1 MQVTLFPEYFLEE
14 LEKTEGFLSQPL
26 KVLHEFMSTASGLK
40 LLEMIKSDQKF
51 HGELKKAS
59 RGSLAPLERSG
70 RPGMQAEV
78 IFVFL
83 VARGFLSG
91 IYGDRSYRLLKENKA
106 VLTALAMYGVSSFPG
121 RSTIHENLSLLSINT
136 LNCILEF
143 QIQLVRKEGFDDF
156 KKVTID
162 STSVAADSA
171 PPNTARLI
179 NYYSQ
184 KIIDI
189 LSQEKLAS
197 KRLEKHCNKILSLTF
212 EILNCGRYKRVK
224 QRRKALNRELLLR
237 VDKVLNFLEN
247 NKIDKL
253 PKTSQDAL
261 QPLYEGLYE
270 MYFQVTKEFFPENYD
285 GEAEQRHSISDE
297 QAAFIKK
304 GIKPAVFGYKFHAA
318 RSAQGFICGIV
329 LNEQNPSDSKCFEDV
344 VDNLCLVTKQI
355 PGELSLDSGY
365 CSKKN
370 KKWAE
375 KKGISAVSF
384 SGGKGRRLL
393 DDEEWVACKELRDFR
408 ATSEGLFSIMKD
420 SYDLR
425 RFSVRGSQKIKKLLL
440 EKSIAYN
447 FERMVK
453 VALRNKKKKVA

>member
-1 MQVTLFPEYFLEE
+1 MQVTLFPDYFLEE

-26 KVLHEFMSTASGLK
+26 KVLHEFMATSSGLQI
-40 LLEMIKSDQKF
+40 LEMIKSDQRF
-51 HGELKKAS
+51 HGELKKAT
-59 RGSLAPLERSG
+59 RGSLVPLERPG
-70 RPGMQAEV
+70 RPRMQAEV

-91 IYGDRSYRLLKENKA
+91 IYGERSYSLLKENKA
-106 VLTALAMYGVSSFPG
+106 LLKALAIYGVSNFPG
-121 RSTIHENLSLLSINT
+121 RSTIHENLSLLSTNT

-143 QIQLVRKEGFDDF
+143 QIQLVREEGLDDF
-156 KKVTID
+156 RKVTID

-171 PPNTARLI
+171 PSNTARLI
-179 NYYSQ
+179 SYYSQ

-189 LSQEKLAS
+189 LSKEELPI
-197 KRLEKHCNKILSLTF
+197 KRLKGHCDKILSLTF
-212 EILNCGRYKRVK
+212 EILNCGRFKRVK
-224 QRRKALNRELLLR
+224 QRRKTLNRELLNR
-237 VDKVLNFLEN
+237 VDKVLNFLES
-247 NKIDKL
+247 KRIDSL
-253 PKTSQDAL
+253 PPMSQNAL
-261 QPLYEGLYE
+261 QPLYEGLNE

-285 GEAEQRHSISDE
+285 GEVQLRHSISDE
-297 QAAFIKK
+297 EASFIKK
-304 GIKPAVFGYKFHAA
+304 GIKPAVFGYKFHMA
-318 RSAQGFICGIV
+318 RSAQGFICGVV
-329 LNEQNPSDSKCFEDV
+329 LNEKNPSDSKCFEGV
-344 VDNLCLVTKQI
+344 VENVCILTGQTPD
-355 PGELSLDSGY
+355 ELSLDSGY

-375 KKGISAVSF
+375 NKGINKVSF
-384 SGGKGRRLL
+384 SGGKGRLL
-393 DDEEWVACKELRDFR
+393 LEDEEWENCKDLRNFR

-453 VALRNKKKKVA
+453 VAMRNKKKKAA